1 MTPDGITP
9 ASAATSAAAGE
20 PQNIKEAA
28 QALEGVFLSMLT
40 EELFKGTEAFEAS
53 PVYGDLAVEQLADE
67 LGRGGGLGLAD
78 VLIEQLGGDDDVDQ
92 R

>member
-1 MTPDGITP
+1 MTPEGITP
-9 ASAATSAAAGE
+9 PAAAPAAEAGQ
-20 PQNIKEAA
+20 PKNIKEAA

-40 EELFKGTEAFEAS
+40 EELFKGTEAFKAS

-78 VLIEQLGGDDDVDQ
+78 VLIEQLRGEDDVDQ